1 MDKKKKKYKGIRG
14 IYYLNREDTIRLNNL
29 TDILDAES
37 KQNMVKS
44 WIVRELVKQQQAGV
58 IK

>member
-1 MDKKKKKYKGIRG
+1 MDKKKKSKGIRG